1 MADSNPTNTTK
12 ERGFVSKQYL
22 KDLADKIC
30 NYNNLGSNTYKPSAM
45 PQLIQET
52 PYTYLVSS
60 WSSVDDLTKVSLNTQ
75 GAHYVVFKKASLKGT
90 LGALTN
96 GNYKCAVQPDIELSS
111 DIGYQQATY
120 TENLSTDTT
129 NKTATFV
136 IDVTS
141 PHSFDI
147 TWCTLNGADA
157 PYIKGH
163 SVSAYPSEEDI
174 TLYGHDSR
182 GQATIKLQE
191 KMNYLQGQLYVD
203 AYDSDES
210 TIMEYNFT
218 LNATID
224 SGAPNNV
231 FLFHWDPE
239 RWNDTNLNIYAKP
252 QREGLNLYLAFPN
265 YTIPNPQT
273 VAEGE
278 TFNPNGAQIEL
289 YKGENI
295 RYLDI
300 GGSYWISSIS
310 LHNDGDAQ
318 DFTSATIDTVVV
330 RNTKHTNPNNY
341 MDIEG
346 QTVTITNLY
355 VPDALVDAYKTNIA
369 KLTTLKVTNI
379 LPLST
384 SIYSDTAGYFQT
396 VSYRGN

>member
-22 KDLADKIC
+22 KDLADKIR

-60 WSSVDDLTKVSLNTQ
+60 WSSVDDLTKVSLNIQ
-75 GAHYVVFKKASLKGT
+75 GADYVVYKKASLKGT

-129 NKTATFV
+129 NKTAT
-136 IDVTS
+136 ITISPTS
-141 PHSFDI
+141 PKSFNI
-147 TWCTLNGADA
+147 AWYPLNGYNA

-174 TLYGHDSR
+174 TLYGR
-182 GQATIKLQE
+182 NILGQATIKLQE
-191 KMNYLQGQLYVD
+191 KMNYLQGLLYMETL
-203 AYDSDES
+203 DSDES

-231 FLFHWDPE
+231 FLFHWAPG

-318 DFTSATIDTVVV
+318 DFTSATIDNVVV

-384 SIYSDTAGYFQT
+384 SIYTGT
-396 VSYRGN
+396 TSYLSTISYSKN